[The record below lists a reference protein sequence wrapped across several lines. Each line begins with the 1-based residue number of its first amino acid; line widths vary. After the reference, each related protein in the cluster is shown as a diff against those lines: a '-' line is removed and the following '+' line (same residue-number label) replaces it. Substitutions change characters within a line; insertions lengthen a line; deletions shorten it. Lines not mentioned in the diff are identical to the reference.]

1 MNMRSLFRFIVSV
14 VLCEGVGLL
23 GGLFTASSVSSWYPL
38 LNKPS
43 FNPPGW
49 IFGPVWTTLYLL
61 MGVSLFLVWQ
71 SKKNKKTL
79 AFTVFGIQ
87 LGLNFLWSI
96 LFFGAQRP
104 GYALID
110 IALLLISIVLTMVL
124 FFRISRTA
132 SLLFIPYLLWVSFAS
147 VLNYYLFVL
156 N

>member
-61 MGVSLFLVWQ
+61 MGVSLFLAWQ
-71 SKKNKKTL
+71 SKKKGRVL
-79 AFTVFGIQ
+79 AFTVFGVQ
-87 LGLNFLWSI
+87 LGLNFLWSL
-96 LFFGAQRP
+96 LFFGLRCP
-104 GYALID
+104 GCAFLEI
-110 IALLLISIVLTMVL
+110 IVLWISIVLTMVL

>member
-1 MNMRSLFRFIVSV
+1 MRSFSRLVASV
-14 VLCEGVGLL
+14 VLCEGVGLA
-23 GGLFTASSVSSWYPL
+23 GGVFTASSVSSWYPL
-38 LNKPS
+38 LSKPS

-49 IFGPVWTTLYLL
+49 IFGPVWTALYFL

-71 SKKNKKTL
+71 SKKKEKVL

-87 LGLNFLWSI
+87 LCLNFLWSL
-96 LFFGAQRP
+96 LFFGLMCP
-104 GYALID
+104 GCALID
-110 IALLLISIVLTMVL
+110 IALLFISIVLTMVL

-132 SLLFIPYLLWVSFAS
+132 SLLLIPYVLWVSFAS